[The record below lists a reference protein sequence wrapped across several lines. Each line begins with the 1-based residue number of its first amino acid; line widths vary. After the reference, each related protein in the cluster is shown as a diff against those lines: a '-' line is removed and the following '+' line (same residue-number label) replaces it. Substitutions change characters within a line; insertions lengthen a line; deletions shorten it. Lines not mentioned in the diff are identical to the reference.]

1 MTSRVPELID
11 LIAQGKNAEALEV
24 LNDDLLSRSYEKV
37 EEMKPQVAMDYFS
50 PVINFDPET
59 GEMEAT
65 EDETEEAVEET
76 DDTEEE

>member
-24 LNDDLLSRSYEKV
+24 LNDDLLSRSYAKV
-37 EEMKPQVAMDYFS
+37 EELKPQVAMDYFS

-65 EDETEEAVEET
+65 ESEVEETEEVE
-76 DDTEEE
+76 DTEEE